1 MLCIMIFWCGT
12 YPYWNCLACLL
23 TPHRGNFVAALI
35 TALFPASFDHRW
47 QYHSCG
53 KWTVEQV
60 PIDAAGGSLIIPP
73 PKWEYQSE
81 DCRLSA
87 TPWALL
93 VQGPALMVVRDTFL
107 AELKTLF
114 GLVVAGFEPGFSDPK
129 ARALPLCQS
138 YAVFSNMLTW
148 CLFDKKVSN

>member
-1 MLCIMIFWCGT
+1 MDGR
-12 YPYWNCLACLL
+12 A
-23 TPHRGNFVAALI
+23 G
-35 TALFPASFDHRW
+35 
-47 QYHSCG
+47 
-53 KWTVEQV
+53 

-73 PKWEYQSE
+73 PKGEYQSE

-129 ARALPLCQS
+129 AHALPLRQS
-138 YAVFSNMLTW
+138 YAVPQIAYLVLLLSIKTQT
-148 CLFDKKVSN
+148 

>member
-1 MLCIMIFWCGT
+1 MVFG
-12 YPYWNCLACLL
+12 A
-23 TPHRGNFVAALI
+23 R
-35 TALFPASFDHRW
+35 
-47 QYHSCG
+47 
-53 KWTVEQV
+53 
-60 PIDAAGGSLIIPP
+60 
-73 PKWEYQSE
+73 

-129 ARALPLCQS
+129 ARALPLRQS
-138 YAVFSNMLTW
+138 YAVYYRTYLK
-148 CLFDKKVSN
+148 LFIIRFDYY

>member
-1 MLCIMIFWCGT
+1 MYYDFLVRHISLLELFSMPA
-12 YPYWNCLACLL
+12 YPSQRQFCCCFLL
-23 TPHRGNFVAALI
+23 QRC
-35 TALFPASFDHRW
+35 FPASFDHRW

-114 GLVVAGFEPGFSDPK
+114 LVWWWRDSNPGFRIRK
-129 ARALPLCQS
+129 RTLFH
-138 YAVFSNMLTW
+138 YA
-148 CLFDKKVSN
+148 KVTRLSTIDIFACFLG